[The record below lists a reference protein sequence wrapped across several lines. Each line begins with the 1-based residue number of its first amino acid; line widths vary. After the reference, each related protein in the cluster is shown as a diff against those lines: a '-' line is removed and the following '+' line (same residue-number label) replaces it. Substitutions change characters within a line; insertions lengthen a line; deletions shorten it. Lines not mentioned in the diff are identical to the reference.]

1 MASQH
6 ESRPQARL
14 VRSPRLLVR
23 VRLEHGTWRRV
34 PIPGSC
40 QTRLGKP
47 SFNRY
52 NQSTTFT
59 GPVLLGMFAASK
71 TNMAWRGQL
80 DCAEN
85 CNIVR
90 ISRVGSS
97 APSASSQPE
106 LPRTARTPAQSWP
119 RASSSSKLCDALA
132 RDCGASMAPYLAAH
146 EAYLLAYTP

>member
-90 ISRVGSS
+90 ISRVGVKR
-97 APSASSQPE
+97 AICIKPA
-106 LPRTARTPAQSWP
+106 RTATNCQDASAELAQS
-119 RASSSSKLCDALA
+119 
-132 RDCGASMAPYLAAH
+132 
-146 EAYLLAYTP
+146 EF